1 MKNLH
6 EKIFY
11 GALYLSY
18 ILYLIAFFKIHQ
30 YNSRYL
36 DILDSFIK
44 YYVILFLLLRFN
56 PFVNSKFTEFDR
68 TVVFSS
74 AIFLLTTTVFSNI
87 SEKLDLTELIKLSKV
102 FK

>member
-6 EKIFY
+6 KKIFY

-18 ILYLIAFFKIHQ
+18 LLYLIAFFQIYQ
-30 YNSRYL
+30 YNPRYL

-44 YYVILFLLLRFN
+44 YYVILFLLLKFN
-56 PFVNSKFTEFDR
+56 PFVESKFTEFDR

-74 AIFLLTTTVFSNI
+74 AIFLLTTTAISNI
-87 SEKLDLTELIKLSKV
+87 AEKIDLTEMIKLIKK
-102 FK
+102 